1 MPTVTDNECVELGG
15 ITRAAIYDSFISKT
29 DDLLAIEGFLARL
42 AEKHSP
48 PRFGRMLDVGCGTG
62 RVLPIVARISE
73 KVTGIDMNAEYLEQA
88 RGYARELQ
96 LTNVDLQHCD
106 LSQWKEQEAFDLVSM
121 INGVFYYFESGVA
134 LEEAFAHVYA
144 AVKPGG
150 FCVAE
155 GGNLLYFLRHYG
167 EGFAA
172 ETVREIKGKRV
183 TRRIHH
189 SLDLTG
195 ARWTHHDSY
204 EIEGYEGKEFREQ
217 HTFTI
222 FTPLAIREALE
233 RVGFVTVS
241 VHNGWNPNGE
251 SDRSP
256 GRLVFVARKP

>member
-1 MPTVTDNECVELGG
+1 MPTVTDNESVELGG

-134 LEEAFAHVYA
+134 LL
-144 AVKPGG
+144 P
-150 FCVAE
+150 
-155 GGNLLYFLRHYG
+155 
-167 EGFAA
+167 
-172 ETVREIKGKRV
+172 
-183 TRRIHH
+183 
-189 SLDLTG
+189 
-195 ARWTHHDSY
+195 
-204 EIEGYEGKEFREQ
+204 
-217 HTFTI
+217 
-222 FTPLAIREALE
+222 
-233 RVGFVTVS
+233 
-241 VHNGWNPNGE
+241 
-251 SDRSP
+251 
-256 GRLVFVARKP
+256 